1 MATRSLTSLLLTVL
15 LCWALPAW
23 GQGAAEDKAKQLV
36 DAKCNACHP
45 LAARTGSGYTL
56 EGWKTV
62 LRMMTNHGVAVAPD
76 ELGPMTN

>member
-45 LAARTGSGYTL
+45 LAARTGSG
-56 EGWKTV
+56 
-62 LRMMTNHGVAVAPD
+62 
-76 ELGPMTN
+76 